1 METSFKFLGFLTFLL
16 LFSLDSFLV
25 FDDTLYNVFA
35 HLNKIYA
42 GYKFQILFSRILV
55 LTSLLA
61 SSSSVVVLLLASE
74 AAGGFYKIIK
84 PKTKQFFL
92 SHC

>member
-1 METSFKFLGFLTFLL
+1 METSFEFLGFLTFLL

-74 AAGGFYKIIK
+74 APGGFYETIK
-84 PKTKQFFL
+84 ANKTIFL